1 MENIGLEKL
10 EKEDLTWAELR
21 EIIKENTRQMMLSE
35 ARMQQDHERRMAE
48 FERKMAE
55 DERRKVAEDERRKE
69 DHERRMAEYDRRK
82 EEHERRM
89 AEYDQRKEDHERRM
103 AEYDQRKADYER
115 RKEENDR
122 LMKETKLQM
131 QETDRK
137 LRELAEQ
144 FTSTTGHIT
153 EGIMKPAAQRIF
165 QEAGFDISHYL
176 CNMHSKMKNEHA
188 EMEVD
193 LLMLNG
199 TIAIAVEIKTD
210 CRKKDIDHFMRQM
223 AKFKRLFREYR
234 DKEVL
239 AAVAALNYDKDALE
253 YAKKQGLL
261 VITTT
266 DGDLFTLEKFDRA
279 RLKRF

>member
-35 ARMQQDHERRMAE
+35 ARMQQE
-48 FERKMAE
+48 
-55 DERRKVAEDERRKE
+55 
-69 DHERRMAEYDRRK
+69 
-82 EEHERRM
+82 
-89 AEYDQRKEDHERRM
+89 HERRM
-103 AEYDQRKADYER
+103 AEYDQRKADYEQRKADYER
-115 RKEENDR
+115 RKADYERRKADYERRKAEDER
-122 LMKETKLQM
+122 LSRETKLQM

-176 CNMHSKMKNEHA
+176 CNMHSKVKNEHA

-261 VITTT
+261 AITTT

>member
-1 MENIGLEKL
+1 MEVIGLDKL

-21 EIIKENTRQMMLSE
+21 EIIKENTKQMMLTE
-35 ARMQQDHERRMAE
+35 ARMQQE
-48 FERKMAE
+48 
-55 DERRKVAEDERRKE
+55 
-69 DHERRMAEYDRRK
+69 HERRMAEYDR
-82 EEHERRM
+82 
-89 AEYDQRKEDHERRM
+89 RKEDHERRM

-115 RKEENDR
+115 RKAEDER
-122 LMKETKLQM
+122 LSRETKQQM

-261 VITTT
+261 AITTT

>member
-21 EIIKENTRQMMLSE
+21 EIIKENTKQMMLTE
-35 ARMQQDHERRMAE
+35 ARMQQEHERRMAE
-48 FERKMAE
+48 Y
-55 DERRKVAEDERRKE
+55 DRRKE

-82 EEHERRM
+82 
-89 AEYDQRKEDHERRM
+89 AEDDR
-103 AEYDQRKADYER
+103 RKAEDDR
-115 RKEENDR
+115 RKAEDER
-122 LMKETKLQM
+122 LSRETRLQM

-261 VITTT
+261 AITTT

>member
-35 ARMQQDHERRMAE
+35 ARMQQE
-48 FERKMAE
+48 
-55 DERRKVAEDERRKE
+55 
-69 DHERRMAEYDRRK
+69 
-82 EEHERRM
+82 
-89 AEYDQRKEDHERRM
+89 HERRM
-103 AEYDQRKADYER
+103 AEYDQRKADYEQRKADYER
-115 RKEENDR
+115 RKAEDER
-122 LMKETKLQM
+122 LKAEDERLSRETKLQM

-261 VITTT
+261 AITTT

>member
-21 EIIKENTRQMMLSE
+21 EIIKENTKQMMLTE
-35 ARMQQDHERRMAE
+35 ARMQQEHERRMAE

-69 DHERRMAEYDRRK
+69 EYD
-82 EEHERRM
+82 
-89 AEYDQRKEDHERRM
+89 RRM

-115 RKEENDR
+115 RKAEDER
-122 LMKETKLQM
+122 LSRETKLQM

-261 VITTT
+261 AITTT

>member
-21 EIIKENTRQMMLSE
+21 EIIKENTKQMMLTE
-35 ARMQQDHERRMAE
+35 ARMQQEHERRMAE
-48 FERKMAE
+48 Y
-55 DERRKVAEDERRKE
+55 DRRKE

-82 EEHERRM
+82 
-89 AEYDQRKEDHERRM
+89 AEDDR
-103 AEYDQRKADYER
+103 RKAEDER
-115 RKEENDR
+115 LSR
-122 LMKETKLQM
+122 ETRLQM

-261 VITTT
+261 AITTT

>member
-21 EIIKENTRQMMLSE
+21 EIIKENTKQMMLTE
-35 ARMQQDHERRMAE
+35 ARMQQEHERRMAE

-82 EEHERRM
+82 EE
-89 AEYDQRKEDHERRM
+89 YDRRM
-103 AEYDQRKADYER
+103 AEYDQRKAEDER
-115 RKEENDR
+115 RKAEDER
-122 LMKETKLQM
+122 LSRETKLQM

>member
-1 MENIGLEKL
+1 MDTISYDPKTMSWSDIQQVVAATTLQMQETDRRMQETDRRMQ
-10 EKEDLTWAELR
+10 ETD
-21 EIIKENTRQMMLSE
+21 RQMQE
-35 ARMQQDHERRMAE
+35 TDRRMQESREEFNNFVKLCER
-48 FERKMAE
+48 
-55 DERRKVAEDERRKE
+55 
-69 DHERRMAEYDRRK
+69 
-82 EEHERRM
+82 
-89 AEYDQRKEDHERRM
+89 QR
-103 AEYDQRKADYER
+103 
-115 RKEENDR
+115 EENNR
-122 LMKETKLQM
+122 LMAETKLQM

-199 TIAIAVEIKTD
+199 TIAIAFEIKTD

>member
-21 EIIKENTRQMMLSE
+21 EIIKENTKQMMLTE

-82 EEHERRM
+82 ADYER
-89 AEYDQRKEDHERRM
+89 
-103 AEYDQRKADYER
+103 RKADYER
-115 RKEENDR
+115 LSR
-122 LMKETKLQM
+122 ETKQQM

-261 VITTT
+261 AITTT

>member
-1 MENIGLEKL
+1 MEKL

-21 EIIKENTRQMMLSE
+21 EIIKENTKQMMLTE

-82 EEHERRM
+82 ADYER
-89 AEYDQRKEDHERRM
+89 
-103 AEYDQRKADYER
+103 RKADYER
-115 RKEENDR
+115 LSR
-122 LMKETKLQM
+122 ETKQQM

-261 VITTT
+261 AITTT

>member
-21 EIIKENTRQMMLSE
+21 EIIKENTKQMMLTE

-48 FERKMAE
+48 
-55 DERRKVAEDERRKE
+55 
-69 DHERRMAEYDRRK
+69 YDRRK
-82 EEHERRM
+82 ADYE
-89 AEYDQRKEDHERRM
+89 
-103 AEYDQRKADYER
+103 QRKAEDER

-122 LMKETKLQM
+122 LMKETKQQM

>member
-82 EEHERRM
+82 
-89 AEYDQRKEDHERRM
+89 
-103 AEYDQRKADYER
+103 ADYER
-115 RKEENDR
+115 RKAEDER
-122 LMKETKLQM
+122 LSRETKLQM

-239 AAVAALNYDKDALE
+239 AAVVALNYDKDALE
-253 YAKKQGLL
+253 YVKKQGLL
-261 VITTT
+261 AITTT

-279 RLKRF
+279 RLKRY

>member
-1 MENIGLEKL
+1 M
-10 EKEDLTWAELR
+10 LT
-21 EIIKENTRQMMLSE
+21 E

-82 EEHERRM
+82 ADYER
-89 AEYDQRKEDHERRM
+89 
-103 AEYDQRKADYER
+103 RKADYER
-115 RKEENDR
+115 LSR
-122 LMKETKLQM
+122 ETKQQM

-261 VITTT
+261 AITTT

>member
-21 EIIKENTRQMMLSE
+21 EIIKENTKQMMLTE
-35 ARMQQDHERRMAE
+35 ARMQQ
-48 FERKMAE
+48 
-55 DERRKVAEDERRKE
+55 

-82 EEHERRM
+82 EE
-89 AEYDQRKEDHERRM
+89 YDRRM
-103 AEYDQRKADYER
+103 AEYDQRKAEDER
-115 RKEENDR
+115 LSR
-122 LMKETKLQM
+122 ETKQQM

-261 VITTT
+261 AITTT
-266 DGDLFTLEKFDRA
+266 DGDLFTLEKFDRKK
-279 RLKRF
+279 LKRF

>member
-21 EIIKENTRQMMLSE
+21 EIIKENTKQMMLTE
-35 ARMQQDHERRMAE
+35 ARMQQE
-48 FERKMAE
+48 
-55 DERRKVAEDERRKE
+55 
-69 DHERRMAEYDRRK
+69 HERRMAEYDR
-82 EEHERRM
+82 
-89 AEYDQRKEDHERRM
+89 RKEDHERRM

-115 RKEENDR
+115 RKAEDER
-122 LMKETKLQM
+122 LSRETKLQM

-253 YAKKQGLL
+253 HAKRQGLL
-261 VITTT
+261 AITTT

>member
-35 ARMQQDHERRMAE
+35 ARMQQE
-48 FERKMAE
+48 
-55 DERRKVAEDERRKE
+55 
-69 DHERRMAEYDRRK
+69 
-82 EEHERRM
+82 
-89 AEYDQRKEDHERRM
+89 HERRM
-103 AEYDQRKADYER
+103 AEYDQRKADYEQRKADYER
-115 RKEENDR
+115 RKAEDERRKAEDER
-122 LMKETKLQM
+122 LSRETKLQM

-261 VITTT
+261 AITTT
-266 DGDLFTLEKFDRA
+266 DGDLFTLEKFDRKK
-279 RLKRF
+279 LKRF

>member
-21 EIIKENTRQMMLSE
+21 EIIKENTRQMMLAE

-82 EEHERRM
+82 ADYE
-89 AEYDQRKEDHERRM
+89 
-103 AEYDQRKADYER
+103 QRKAEDER

-122 LMKETKLQM
+122 LMKETKQQM

-253 YAKKQGLL
+253 HAKRQGLL
-261 VITTT
+261 AITTT